1 MTYSVLKKSI
11 LLTVCILILPLSGC
25 SARSTAAGTEVI
37 RTWKAGESDE
47 QTENVF
53 SMDSSDTDVEE
64 STISEKKVG
73 MVTDI
78 GGIDDESFNQSAWEG
93 MKSLEKDTGVETT
106 YVESSD
112 SSEYSGNLDKLL
124 DRGCSLCWC
133 IGYASADALLEKA
146 KKKPDTSFAIIDS
159 SYPDTPPNVTGVVFR
174 AEEPSFIVG
183 YIAAAATKTGKI
195 GFVGGITGEIID
207 QFEYGFRAGV
217 AYASSVYGKNVD
229 IDIEY
234 ADSFNDEEKGREI
247 GKRMYDEGCDIVYH
261 AAGGVGIGVI
271 EEAVKADKFA
281 IGVDRDQSSLA
292 PKNVLTSAMKL
303 VNVAVE
309 RVSKAYLKDEDIGG
323 KTLSFGLTEGAV
335 GIPENHDNYRD
346 EIYDAAL
353 VIEDRIKSGEIDP
366 PANLEEYEK
375 FMEDYEKNE

>member
-1 MTYSVLKKSI
+1 MKHSLLKKSLI
-11 LLTVCILILPLSGC
+11 LFCILSVFLSGC
-25 SARSTAAGTEVI
+25 AAESTAAGTEVI
-37 RTWKAGESDE
+37 RTWKAGESEEVSDR
-47 QTENVF
+47 VF
-53 SMDSSDTDVEE
+53 NLDGSDTDAED
-64 STISEKKVG
+64 SGISEKKIG

-93 MKSLEKDTGVETT
+93 MQILEKDTGVVTT
-106 YVESSD
+106 YVESKD
-112 SSEYSGNLDKLL
+112 SSEYSGNIDKLL
-124 DRGCSLCWC
+124 ERDCSLCWC
-133 IGYASADALLEKA
+133 IGYASADAMLEKA
-146 KKKPDTSFAIIDS
+146 KENPDTSFAIIDS
-159 SYPDTPPNVTGVVFR
+159 SYADTPSNVTGVVFR

-183 YIAAAATKTGKI
+183 YIAAAATKTGRI

-247 GKRMYDEGCDIVYH
+247 GKRMYDQGCDIVYH

-271 EEAVKADKFA
+271 EEAVKADKFV
-281 IGVDRDQSSLA
+281 IGVDRDQSYLA

-303 VNVAVE
+303 VNVAIE

-335 GIPENHDNYRD
+335 GIPENHDNYKD
-346 EIYDAAL
+346 EIYDSAL

-375 FMEDYEKNE
+375 FMEDFEKNE

>member
-1 MTYSVLKKSI
+1 MKKSLI
-11 LLTVCILILPLSGC
+11 LFCILSVFLSGC
-25 SARSTAAGTEVI
+25 AAESTAAGTEVI
-37 RTWKAGESDE
+37 KTWKAGESEEISDR
-47 QTENVF
+47 VF
-53 SMDSSDTDVEE
+53 NLDGSDTDAED
-64 STISEKKVG
+64 SGISEKKIG

-93 MKSLEKDTGVETT
+93 LQSLEKDTGVVTT

-112 SSEYSGNLDKLL
+112 SSEYSGNIDKLL
-124 DRGCSLCWC
+124 ERDCSLCWC
-133 IGYASADALLEKA
+133 IGYASADAMLEKA
-146 KKKPDTSFAIIDS
+146 KENPDTSFAIIDS
-159 SYPDTPPNVTGVVFR
+159 SYGDTPSNVTGVVFR

-247 GKRMYDEGCDIVYH
+247 GKRMFDEGCDIVYH
-261 AAGGVGIGVI
+261 AAGGVGIGVR

-281 IGVDRDQSSLA
+281 IGVDRDQSYLA

-309 RVSKAYLKDEDIGG
+309 RVSKAYLKDEEIGG

-335 GIPENHDNYRD
+335 GIPENHDNYND
-346 EIYDAAL
+346 EIYDSAL

-375 FMEDYEKNE
+375 FMEDFEKNE

>member
-1 MTYSVLKKSI
+1 MKKSLI
-11 LLTVCILILPLSGC
+11 LFCILSVFLSGC
-25 SARSTAAGTEVI
+25 AAESTAAGTEVI
-37 RTWKAGESDE
+37 KTWKAGESEEISDR
-47 QTENVF
+47 VF
-53 SMDSSDTDVEE
+53 NLDGSDTDAED
-64 STISEKKVG
+64 SGISEKKIG

-93 MKSLEKDTGVETT
+93 LQSLEKDTGVVTT

-112 SSEYSGNLDKLL
+112 SSEYSGNIDKLL
-124 DRGCSLCWC
+124 ERDCSLCWC
-133 IGYASADALLEKA
+133 IGYASADAMLEKA
-146 KKKPDTSFAIIDS
+146 KENPDTSFAIIDS
-159 SYPDTPPNVTGVVFR
+159 SYGDTPSNVTGVVFR

-247 GKRMYDEGCDIVYH
+247 GKRMFDEGCDIVYH

-281 IGVDRDQSSLA
+281 IGVDRDQSYLA

-309 RVSKAYLKDEDIGG
+309 RVSKAYLKDEEIGG

-335 GIPENHDNYRD
+335 GIPENHDNYND
-346 EIYDAAL
+346 EIYDSAL

-375 FMEDYEKNE
+375 FMEDFEKNE

>member
-1 MTYSVLKKSI
+1 MKHSLLKKSLI
-11 LLTVCILILPLSGC
+11 LFCILSVFLSGC
-25 SARSTAAGTEVI
+25 AAESTAAGTEVI
-37 RTWKAGESDE
+37 KTWKAGESEEISDR
-47 QTENVF
+47 VF
-53 SMDSSDTDVEE
+53 NLDGSDTDAED
-64 STISEKKVG
+64 SGISEKKIG

-93 MKSLEKDTGVETT
+93 LQSLEKDTGVVTT

-112 SSEYSGNLDKLL
+112 SSEYSGNIDKLL
-124 DRGCSLCWC
+124 ERDCSLCWC
-133 IGYASADALLEKA
+133 IGYASADAMLEKA
-146 KKKPDTSFAIIDS
+146 KENPDTSFAIIDS
-159 SYPDTPPNVTGVVFR
+159 SYGDTPSNVTGVVFR

-247 GKRMYDEGCDIVYH
+247 GKRMFDEGCDIVYH

-281 IGVDRDQSSLA
+281 IGVDRDQSYLA

-309 RVSKAYLKDEDIGG
+309 RVSKAYLKDEEIGG

-335 GIPENHDNYRD
+335 GIPENHDNYND
-346 EIYDAAL
+346 EIYDSAL

-375 FMEDYEKNE
+375 FMEDFEKNE

>member
-1 MTYSVLKKSI
+1 MKHSLLKKSLI
-11 LLTVCILILPLSGC
+11 LFCILSVFLSGC
-25 SARSTAAGTEVI
+25 AAESTAAGTEVI
-37 RTWKAGESDE
+37 RTWKAGESEEVSDR
-47 QTENVF
+47 VF
-53 SMDSSDTDVEE
+53 NLDGSDTDAED
-64 STISEKKVG
+64 SGISEKKIG

-93 MKSLEKDTGVETT
+93 LKILEKDTGVVTT
-106 YVESSD
+106 YVESKD
-112 SSEYSGNLDKLL
+112 SSEYSGNIDKLL
-124 DRGCSLCWC
+124 ERDCSLCWC
-133 IGYASADALLEKA
+133 IGYASADAMLEKS
-146 KKKPDTSFAIIDS
+146 KENPDTSFAIIDS
-159 SYPDTPPNVTGVVFR
+159 SYADTPSNVTGVVFR

-183 YIAAAATKTGKI
+183 YIAAAATKTGRI

-247 GKRMYDEGCDIVYH
+247 GKRMYDQGCDIVYH
-261 AAGGVGIGVI
+261 AAGGVGIGVL
-271 EEAVKADKFA
+271 EEAVKADKFI
-281 IGVDRDQSSLA
+281 IGVDRDQSYLA

-335 GIPENHDNYRD
+335 GIPENHDNYKD
-346 EIYDAAL
+346 EIYDSAL

-375 FMEDYEKNE
+375 FMEDFEKNE

>member
-1 MTYSVLKKSI
+1 MKHSLLKKSLI
-11 LLTVCILILPLSGC
+11 LFCILSVFLSGC
-25 SARSTAAGTEVI
+25 AAESTAAGTEVI
-37 RTWKAGESDE
+37 KTWKAGESEEISDR
-47 QTENVF
+47 VF
-53 SMDSSDTDVEE
+53 NLDGSDTDAED
-64 STISEKKVG
+64 SGISEKKIG

-93 MKSLEKDTGVETT
+93 LQSLEKDTGVVTT

-112 SSEYSGNLDKLL
+112 SSEYSGNIDKLL
-124 DRGCSLCWC
+124 ERDCSLCWC
-133 IGYASADALLEKA
+133 IGYASADAMLEKA
-146 KKKPDTSFAIIDS
+146 KENPDTSFAIIDS
-159 SYPDTPPNVTGVVFR
+159 SYGDTPSNVTGVVFR

-247 GKRMYDEGCDIVYH
+247 GKRMFDEGCDIVYH

-281 IGVDRDQSSLA
+281 IGVDRDQSYLA

-309 RVSKAYLKDEDIGG
+309 RVSKAYLKDEEIGG

-335 GIPENHDNYRD
+335 GIPENHDNYND
-346 EIYDAAL
+346 EIYDSAL
-353 VIEDRIKSGEIDP
+353 VIEYRIKSGEIDP

-375 FMEDYEKNE
+375 FMEDFEKNE